1 MISKPTCQIIDDII
15 SKFDFELVR
24 AYMTVNKW
32 YWWGENR
39 PPTIDEL
46 IRKATSLLIEVIVE
60 SKNNGDSLFC
70 STGGFKASYNK
81 HNRQYSLEFIIQKK
95 YTGAN

>member
-1 MISKPTCQIIDDII
+1 MISKPTYQIIDDII

-32 YWWGENR
+32 YWQNEKKAPSIGDMKY
-39 PPTIDEL
+39 T
-46 IRKATSLLIEVIVE
+46 ATSLLTEVIEE

-70 STGGFKASYNK
+70 STGGFKASYCK
-81 HNRQYSLEFIIQKK
+81 HIRQYSLEFIIQKK